1 MTPLID
7 KELSMSFADRKKRI
21 LEQKEI
27 INKKKLERAKSTVNS
42 ILNSESF
49 INSVLTAP
57 EAKMDI
63 DYIMNEA
70 IREVTNPVADFIDV
84 LTSRGLHE
92 AEIRKIVYKV
102 YDFTEGKVDS
112 SGHTIN
118 RDDITYEE
126 QLEIVASYAYV
137 NQGIYDIINGLNLD
151 D

>member
-1 MTPLID
+1 
-7 KELSMSFADRKKRI
+7 
-21 LEQKEI
+21 
-27 INKKKLERAKSTVNS
+27 
-42 ILNSESF
+42 
-49 INSVLTAP
+49 
-57 EAKMDI
+57 MDI

-126 QLEIVASYAYV
+126 QLEVVASYAYV

>member
-1 MTPLID
+1 
-7 KELSMSFADRKKRI
+7 MSFADRKKRI

-92 AEIRKIVYKV
+92 AEIRI
-102 YDFTEGKVDS
+102 
-112 SGHTIN
+112 
-118 RDDITYEE
+118 
-126 QLEIVASYAYV
+126 
-137 NQGIYDIINGLNLD
+137 
-151 D
+151 